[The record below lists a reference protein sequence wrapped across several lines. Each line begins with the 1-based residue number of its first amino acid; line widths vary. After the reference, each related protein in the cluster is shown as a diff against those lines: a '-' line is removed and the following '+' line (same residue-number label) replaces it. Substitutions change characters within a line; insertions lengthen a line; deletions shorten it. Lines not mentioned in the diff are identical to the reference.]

1 MDMKSLFNDF
11 KNYVDAMDI
20 QAVKKNI
27 QEAVEHSADSHILD
41 GQIDENKNSSKNVST
56 QQVSI
61 VYRKRKAYAFSS
73 VVTSCSDMSFN
84 VSERRNFVA

>member
-11 KNYVDAMDI
+11 KNYVDAMNSNDI
-20 QAVKKNI
+20 QKNI
-27 QEAVEHSADSHILD
+27 QEAIQHSINSHILD
-41 GQIDENKNSSKNVST
+41 GQIDENQSSSKNVST

>member
-41 GQIDENKNSSKNVST
+41 GQIDENKNNSKSGNRR
-56 QQVSI
+56 QQHAT
-61 VYRKRKAYAFSS
+61 YRKKRVFKR
-73 VVTSCSDMSFN
+73 TD
-84 VSERRNFVA
+84 

>member
-84 VSERRNFVA
+84 GSERRNFVA

>member
-1 MDMKSLFNDF
+1 MKSLFNDF

-56 QQVSI
+56 QQMSI
-61 VYRKRKAYAFSS
+61 IHCYHIYRHLYPNNYLRQYLYGHP
-73 VVTSCSDMSFN
+73 N
-84 VSERRNFVA
+84 

>member
-41 GQIDENKNSSKNVST
+41 GQIDEYIV
-56 QQVSI
+56 QVKHMLLVRLLHHVQVCLLMYPRGGI
-61 VYRKRKAYAFSS
+61 LLH
-73 VVTSCSDMSFN
+73 
-84 VSERRNFVA
+84 E